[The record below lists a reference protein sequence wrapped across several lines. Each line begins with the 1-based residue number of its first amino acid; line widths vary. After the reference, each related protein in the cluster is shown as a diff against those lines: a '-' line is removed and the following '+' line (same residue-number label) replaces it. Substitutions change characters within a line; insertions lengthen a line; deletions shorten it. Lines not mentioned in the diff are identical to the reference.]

1 VIVLV
6 TGSRN
11 HDPIKVADHI
21 CEWVRNNAILP
32 SDRIILSH
40 GGAKGADKGAAIA
53 CERNPS
59 WGEFRLPALWSI
71 EGKWAGPVRNTE
83 LLGLLRPGRV
93 LAYPLE
99 GSVGTWDM
107 IRKAQ
112 FQKIPVVIFENLSDS
127 A

>member
-6 TGSRN
+6 TGSRK

-21 CEWVRNNAILP
+21 CAWVANNTILP

-71 EGKWAGPVRNTE
+71 EGKWAGPMRNTE